1 MKNSFKNR
9 AHTLIFSHFLERSL
23 IIVLVAMSL
32 SWLVT
37 RNPSQ
42 SVLLGLLMLPASY
55 IGDRIKTMQMKQRKQ
70 DTQTNL
76 AKEIQGIEIRLMDL
90 ENYEEQVYQAISA
103 AQNFN
108 HSLESENQRLR
119 TERFDLSEQISFLQ
133 NKQHELVQYCAELNP
148 QKEELQTKLDELDR
162 KIKAANNQKSEIEK
176 ELLEKSYNLKVVE
189 NSCTFIRQEL
199 EQLNQDIL
207 EKMQYKE
214 NVCRAINVLEQ
225 QIQHSILQSQ
235 DLTQKEQALHCT
247 LASL

>member
-1 MKNSFKNR
+1 M
-9 AHTLIFSHFLERSL
+9 
-23 IIVLVAMSL
+23 
-32 SWLVT
+32 
-37 RNPSQ
+37 
-42 SVLLGLLMLPASY
+42 
-55 IGDRIKTMQMKQRKQ
+55 
-70 DTQTNL
+70 
-76 AKEIQGIEIRLMDL
+76 
-90 ENYEEQVYQAISA
+90 
-103 AQNFN
+103 
-108 HSLESENQRLR
+108 
-119 TERFDLSEQISFLQ
+119 
-133 NKQHELVQYCAELNP
+133 
-148 QKEELQTKLDELDR
+148 DELDR

>member
-9 AHTLIFSHFLERSL
+9 DHTVIFSHFLERSL
-23 IIVLVAMSL
+23 VIVLLAMSL

-37 RNPSQ
+37 RNPRQ

-55 IGDRIKTMQMKQRKQ
+55 IGDRLKTIQIKQRQ
-70 DTQTNL
+70 QNAQTNL

-119 TERFDLSEQISFLQ
+119 TERFDLSEQISSLQ
-133 NKQHELVQYCAELNP
+133 NKRHDLVQDCAELNP